1 MPRGKGEKSTTKT
14 VSSGPSDNGG
24 AEVESIMTPAEAP
37 FDDASPPPE
46 PQDTVDSLLSAPAD
60 ALAEALAE
68 VEAPRGVTTDDVLEG
83 MVRSQRA
90 SKLRLGDILKA
101 VSYTHLRAHET

>member
-1 MPRGKGEKSTTKT
+1 MATTRT

-24 AEVESIMTPAEAP
+24 AELESIMTPAEAP

-46 PQDTVDSLLSAPAD
+46 PQDTVDSLLSAPAE

-68 VEAPRGVTTDDVLEG
+68 VEPARGVTTDDVLES

-90 SKLRLGDILKA
+90 SKLRLGDILKDCLL
-101 VSYTHLRAHET
+101 YTSPSP